1 MSKLIKTT
9 VSDITVNT
17 STTMVVEIGELT
29 FEVDERFP
37 WIKVFKRTDD
47 SWENRKYITEIDE
60 DDMPIFVSSEE
71 SFNELKRYCLNWY
84 FNNVEIVS
92 DEVACTKTEE

>member
-9 VSDITVNT
+9 IADLKVDT

-29 FEVDERFP
+29 FEFDERFP

-47 SWENRKYITEIDE
+47 SWENREYITEINE
-60 DDMPIFVSSEE
+60 DDMPVFVESEE
-71 SFNELKRYCLNWY
+71 SFCELKKYCLNWY
-84 FNNVEIVS
+84 FNNVEIVT
-92 DEVACTKTEE
+92 D

>member
-9 VSDITVNT
+9 MNDITVNT
-17 STTMVVEIGELT
+17 STTMVVEIGLLT

-47 SWENRKYITEIDE
+47 SWSNREYITDIDE
-60 DDMPIFVSSEE
+60 DDTPIFVSSEE
-71 SFNELKRYCLNWY
+71 GFEKLKQYCLNWY
-84 FNNVEIVS
+84 FNNIEY
-92 DEVACTKTEE
+92 DC

>member
-9 VSDITVNT
+9 IVDLTVDT

-37 WIKVFKRTDD
+37 WIKVFRRTDD
-47 SWENRKYITEIDE
+47 SWENREYITEINE
-60 DDMPIFVSSEE
+60 DDMPTFVGGEE
-71 SFNELKRYCLNWY
+71 SFAELKRYCLNWY
-84 FNNVEIVS
+84 FNNVEIVT
-92 DEVACTKTEE
+92 D